1 MKINNISYTPVSNF
15 LIQEKVDELI
25 RYLHLSAE
33 YGCGTEGKKLFDEFQ
48 AYLDGLQTVIRLSY
62 SIKTTRMN
70 RMTWK
75 RSARS
80 VRQAHAN

>member
-33 YGCGTEGKKLFDEFQ
+33 YGCGAEGKKLFDEFQ
-48 AYLDGLQTVIRLSY
+48 A
-62 SIKTTRMN
+62 
-70 RMTWK
+70 
-75 RSARS
+75 
-80 VRQAHAN
+80 